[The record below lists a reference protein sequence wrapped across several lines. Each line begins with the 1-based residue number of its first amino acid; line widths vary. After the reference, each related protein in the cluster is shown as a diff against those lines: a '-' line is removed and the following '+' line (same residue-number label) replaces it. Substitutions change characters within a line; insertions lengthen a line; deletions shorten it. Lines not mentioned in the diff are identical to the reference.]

1 MNMSKSSRFSTYLK
15 EMRAKHNMTQR
26 DLADKLEVHPKT
38 VSSWENGNSCPNIHK
53 ILKAEEVFNAISQEL
68 TYADPEHS
76 ILVADKIN
84 LIGMGAMILVIIF
97 FVAMYFGLA
106 EVLGW

>member
-76 ILVADKIN
+76 ILGADKIS
-84 LIGMGAMILVIIF
+84 LIGMGAMILLILF

>member
-1 MNMSKSSRFSTYLK
+1 MNMSKSYRFSTYLK
-15 EMRAKHNMTQR
+15 EMRTKYNMTQK
-26 DLADKLEVHPKT
+26 DLADKLEVHHKT
-38 VSSWENGNSCPNIHK
+38 ISSWENGNSCPNINK
-53 ILKAEEVFNAISQEL
+53 ILKAEELFNGIAQEL

-76 ILVADKIN
+76 ILGADKIN
-84 LIGMGAMILVIIF
+84 LIGMGAMILLIIF